1 MQRFLVAR
9 RPPTALERLLGRRRA
24 RRLRRRVGLAA
35 VGTGLVLL
43 RPKRMVPAVAAA
55 CGVAIALT
63 VAVAVALTVAV
74 AVAATP

>member
-43 RPKRMVPAVAAA
+43 RPKRMVPAVAA
-55 CGVAIALT
+55 CGVAIAVT
-63 VAVAVALTVAV
+63 VAVAVAV

>member
-43 RPKRMVPAVAAA
+43 RPKRMLPTVAAA
-55 CGVAIALT
+55 CGVAIAPT
-63 VAVAVALTVAV
+63 VAIAVGLTVAV

>member
-9 RPPTALERLLGRRRA
+9 RPPTLLERLLGRRRA

-43 RPKRMVPAVAAA
+43 RPKRMPAVAAA
-55 CGVAIALT
+55 WGVAIALT
-63 VAVAVALTVAV
+63 VAVAVGLTVAV
-74 AVAATP
+74 AVAAMP